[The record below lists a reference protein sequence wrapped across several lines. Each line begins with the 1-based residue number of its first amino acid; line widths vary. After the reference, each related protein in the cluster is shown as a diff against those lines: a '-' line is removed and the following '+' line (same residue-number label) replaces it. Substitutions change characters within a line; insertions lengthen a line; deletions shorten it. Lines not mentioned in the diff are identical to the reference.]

1 VGDDDDLGN
10 GDSDNDFIGF
20 LARLLF
26 IAACNILIRL
36 FLFSM
41 SSLLLSLDGSGDSD
55 LDGDLD
61 GFFARRLFIAA
72 CNILIRLF
80 LFSMSSLLLS
90 LDFDF

>member
-1 VGDDDDLGN
+1 VGDDEDLGN
-10 GDSDNDFIGF
+10 GDSDNDSDFIGF
-20 LARLLF
+20 FARRLF

-36 FLFSM
+36 
-41 SSLLLSLDGSGDSD
+41 SLLLSLDGSGD
-55 LDGDLD
+55 GDFI